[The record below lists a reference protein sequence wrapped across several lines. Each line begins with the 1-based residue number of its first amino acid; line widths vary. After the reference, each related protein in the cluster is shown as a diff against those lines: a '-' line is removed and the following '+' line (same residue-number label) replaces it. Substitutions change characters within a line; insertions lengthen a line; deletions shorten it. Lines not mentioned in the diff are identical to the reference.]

1 MSDNPQQPNNGQS
14 QPMPPNYSPQ
24 SGSQQPYTQQPQQG
38 SQPQQSGQAHGSQ
51 PQNPQQGSQPGYGS
65 QPQPGYGSQQQ
76 NPAYGS
82 QQQNP
87 QQQYGSQPGY
97 GSQQAYGSQP
107 GHGSQQPYGGPQG
120 YGMNSAGNP
129 GSFNSQALP
138 PQAYGPGSAGFWQPS
153 PSERSTSMWTQ
164 VGAIFTAW
172 IVPLIVFLV
181 KKDESP
187 FIREQARQSL
197 NFQLTLII
205 AYIIADILAVI
216 TFGIGGILFLVIWVV
231 ALVFMILAAVA
242 ANKGEV
248 YKVPMSI
255 QFIK

>member
-1 MSDNPQQPNNGQS
+1 MSDNPQQPNDNRA
-14 QPMPPNYSPQ
+14 QPMPPDYSAQ
-24 SGSQQPYTQQPQQG
+24 SGPQQPYTQQGSQPGSQPQPQQPSAQQPYGSQPQQG
-38 SQPQQSGQAHGSQ
+38 SQQ
-51 PQNPQQGSQPGYGS
+51 PYGS
-65 QPQPGYGSQQQ
+65 QPQYGSQQPGGQ
-76 NPAYGS
+76 PAYGS
-82 QQQNP
+82 QPPGSQP
-87 QQQYGSQPGY
+87 PYGSQPGY
-97 GSQQAYGSQP
+97 GSQQA
-107 GHGSQQPYGGPQG
+107 HGSQQGYGGPQG
-120 YGMNSAGNP
+120 YGP
-129 GSFNSQALP
+129 GSAANTRSFDSRALP

-153 PSERSTSMWTQ
+153 PSERSTATWTQ

-205 AYIIADILAVI
+205 AYIVADIIAVI
-216 TFGIGGILFLVIWVV
+216 TFGFGAILYFVIWIV
-231 ALVFMILAAVA
+231 ALVFMIIAAVA

-255 QFIK
+255 QLVK

>member
-1 MSDNPQQPNNGQS
+1 MSDNPQQPNDNRA
-14 QPMPPNYSPQ
+14 QPMPPDYSAQ
-24 SGSQQPYTQQPQQG
+24 SGPQQPYTQQG
-38 SQPQQSGQAHGSQ
+38 SQQ
-51 PQNPQQGSQPGYGS
+51 PYGS
-65 QPQPGYGSQQQ
+65 QPQYGSQQPGGQ
-76 NPAYGS
+76 PVYGS
-82 QQQNP
+82 QQPGSQSP
-87 QQQYGSQPGY
+87 YGSQPGY
-97 GSQQAYGSQP
+97 GSQQAYGSQQ
-107 GHGSQQPYGGPQG
+107 GYGGPQG
-120 YGMNSAGNP
+120 YGP
-129 GSFNSQALP
+129 GSAANTRAFDSRALP

-153 PSERSTSMWTQ
+153 PSERSTATWTQ

-205 AYIIADILAVI
+205 AYIVADIFAVI
-216 TFGIGGILFLVIWVV
+216 TFGFGAILYFVIWIV
-231 ALVFMILAAVA
+231 ALVFMIIAAVA

-255 QFIK
+255 QLVK

>member
-1 MSDNPQQPNNGQS
+1 MSDNPQQPNDNRA
-14 QPMPPNYSPQ
+14 QPMPPDYSAQ
-24 SGSQQPYTQQPQQG
+24 SGPQQPYIQPGSQPG
-38 SQPQQSGQAHGSQ
+38 SQPQSQQPNAQQS
-51 PQNPQQGSQPGYGS
+51 YGS
-65 QPQPGYGSQQQ
+65 QPQYGSQQPASQ
-76 NPAYGS
+76 PAYGS
-82 QQQNP
+82 QP
-87 QQQYGSQPGY
+87 VY
-97 GSQQAYGSQP
+97 GSQQAYGSQQ
-107 GHGSQQPYGGPQG
+107 GYRGPQG
-120 YGMNSAGNP
+120 YGP
-129 GSFNSQALP
+129 GSAANTRAFDSRALP

-153 PSERSTSMWTQ
+153 PSERSTSTWTQ

-205 AYIIADILAVI
+205 AYIVADIFAVI
-216 TFGIGGILFLVIWVV
+216 TFGFGAILYFVIWIV
-231 ALVFMILAAVA
+231 ALVFMIIAAVA

-255 QFIK
+255 QLVK